1 MVLHKSPHVLF
12 IISLAA
18 EASCKQKNVLR
29 LISKILR
36 LFKGVMKVFRGL
48 FMSAIKHNVPL
59 MEMIEGWWAGLLR
72 TDILYSTIMML
83 PQPIILVVH
92 MTELMP
98 SLTLLTHNTQHILQY
113 FLPKLALE
121 RFHCHRTFGLGRF

>member
-1 MVLHKSPHVLF
+1 MLF

-48 FMSAIKHNVPL
+48 FMSAIKHGAPL

-72 TDILYSTIMML
+72 SDILYSPIMML
-83 PQPIILVVH
+83 PQPITPVVH

-98 SLTLLTHNTQHILQY
+98 SLTLLAQYATHIAHIFPL
-113 FLPKLALE
+113 KLAFE
-121 RFHCHRTFGLGRF
+121 RFPCHRTFGLARF